1 MQIVL
6 LGPPGAG
13 KGTQAAKI
21 CERYAVPHISTGDM
35 LRQQVASGSPLGN
48 KVKSILDSGE
58 LVTDDI
64 IMQVVEAR
72 ISQPDCKNGFLL
84 DGIPRTVA
92 QADSLGTLLLKM
104 GAPKLKVLQIDV
116 PDAILLERIQGRQ
129 GQSSRSDD
137 TAEVAAKR
145 LQVYWEQTA
154 PVANYYEPRGNL
166 VKLDGVGTVE
176 EVFDRI
182 TTALSA

>member
-13 KGTQAAKI
+13 KGTQAARI
-21 CERYAVPHISTGDM
+21 CAQYGIPHISTGDM
-35 LRQQVASGSPLGN
+35 LRRQVSSGSPLGL
-48 KVKSILDSGE
+48 KVKSILDLGD

-72 ISQPDCKNGFLL
+72 LSQPDCYKGFLL
-84 DGIPRTVA
+84 DGIPRTVG
-92 QADSLGTLLLKM
+92 QATSLSTLLLKM
-104 GAPKLKVLQIDV
+104 GAAKLVVLQIIV
-116 PDAILLERIQGRQ
+116 PDEVLLERIKNRAGE
-129 GQSSRSDD
+129 SSRSDD

-145 LQVYWEQTA
+145 LQVYREQTA
-154 PVANYYEPRGNL
+154 PVADYYKQQGSL
-166 VKLDGVGTVE
+166 VRLDGVGSID
-176 EVFDRI
+176 EVFHRI

>member
-21 CERYAVPHISTGDM
+21 SAQFSIPHISTGEM
-35 LRQQVASGSPLGN
+35 LRQQVASGSPLG
-48 KVKSILDSGE
+48 KRVKSILDSGE

-72 ISQPDCKNGFLL
+72 LSQPDCARGFLL
-84 DGIPRTVA
+84 DGIPRTVG
-92 QADSLGTLLLKM
+92 QAENLGQLLLKM
-104 GAPKLKVLQIDV
+104 GSPKLRVLQINV
-116 PDAILLERIQGRQ
+116 PDNVLLERIQLRQ
-129 GQSSRSDD
+129 GESSRSDD

-154 PVANYYEPRGNL
+154 PVANYYEHLAAL
-166 VKLDGVGTVE
+166 VKLDGVGAVE
-176 EVFDRI
+176 EVFQRI
-182 TTALSA
+182 VKALGA

>member
-21 CERYAVPHISTGDM
+21 SAQYSIPHISTGEM
-35 LRQQVASGSPLGN
+35 LRQQVASGSPLGI

-58 LVTDDI
+58 LVTDEI

-72 ISQPDCKNGFLL
+72 LSQPDCARGFLL
-84 DGIPRTVA
+84 DGIPRTVG
-92 QADSLGTLLLKM
+92 QADSLGRLLSKM
-104 GAPKLKVLQIDV
+104 GNPKLRVLQITV
-116 PDAILLERIQGRQ
+116 PDKVLLERIQHRQ
-129 GQSSRSDD
+129 GESSRSDD

-145 LQVYWEQTA
+145 LQVYWDQTA
-154 PVANYYEPRGNL
+154 PVASYYEHLGAL
-166 VKLDGVGTVE
+166 ITLDGVGTVD
-176 EVFDRI
+176 EVFERI
-182 TTALSA
+182 TTALNG

>member
-1 MQIVL
+1 MQIVF

-13 KGTQAAKI
+13 KGTQAVKI
-21 CERYAVPHISTGDM
+21 SSRYDIPHISTGDM
-35 LRQQVASGSPLGN
+35 LRQQVASGSPLGT

-72 ISQPDCKNGFLL
+72 LSQPDCKKGFLL
-84 DGIPRTVA
+84 DGIPRTVGQA
-92 QADSLGTLLLKM
+92 QTLGTLLLKM
-104 GAPKLKVLQIDV
+104 GTPKLKVLQINV
-116 PDAILLERIQGRQ
+116 PDEVLLERIQARQ
-129 GQSSRSDD
+129 GESSRSDD

-145 LQVYWEQTA
+145 LRVYWEQTA
-154 PVANYYEPRGNL
+154 PVANYYEQQGNL

-176 EVFDRI
+176 EVFSRI
-182 TTALSA
+182 TTALGA

>member
-21 CERYAVPHISTGDM
+21 SAEYSIPHISTGDM

-48 KVKSILDSGE
+48 RVKSILDSGE

-72 ISQPDCKNGFLL
+72 LSQPDCARGFLL
-84 DGIPRTVA
+84 DGIPRTVG
-92 QADSLGTLLLKM
+92 QAESLGRLLLNM
-104 GAPKLKVLQIDV
+104 GSPKLRVLQINV
-116 PDAILLERIQGRQ
+116 PDQVLLERIQLRQ
-129 GQSSRSDD
+129 GESSRSDD

-154 PVANYYEPRGNL
+154 PVANHYEHLGAL
-166 VKLDGVGTVE
+166 VKLDGVGTVD
-176 EVFDRI
+176 EVFQRI
-182 TTALSA
+182 TKALGA